1 MKNLKKLKIM
11 IGSLLLLTSSV
22 VVVYALSS
30 SIAIKTKGNEKIV
43 DQGIKTVEWCYIY
56 GTSVRMRQSPSLKG
70 KIIGYFKDGER
81 VEYIDSRNGWDLVR
95 KRNGTVGYVY
105 GDYLSCGGCSQ

>member
-1 MKNLKKLKIM
+1 MKYLKKLKIM
-11 IGSLLLLTSSV
+11 IGSLLLLLTSSV

-105 GDYLSCGGCSQ
+105 GDYLSCGDY

>member
-11 IGSLLLLTSSV
+11 IGSLLLLLTSSV
-22 VVVYALSS
+22 VVLYTLSS
-30 SIAIKTKGNEKIV
+30 SIAIKTKGNEKIFNQEV
-43 DQGIKTVEWCYIY
+43 KTVEWCYIS
-56 GTSVRMRQSPSLKG
+56 GTGVRMRQSPSLKG

-95 KRNGTVGYVY
+95 KRNGTVGYVH
-105 GDYLSCGGCSQ
+105 GDYLSCGGC

>member
-11 IGSLLLLTSSV
+11 IGSLLLLLTSSV
-22 VVVYALSS
+22 VVLYTLSS

-43 DQGIKTVEWCYIY
+43 DQGIKTVEWCYIS
-56 GTSVRMRQSPSLKG
+56 GTGVRMRQSPSLKG

-81 VEYIDSRNGWDLVR
+81 VEYIESKNGWELVR

-105 GDYLSCGGCSQ
+105 SDYLFCGDY

>member
-11 IGSLLLLTSSV
+11 IGLLLLLTSSV
-22 VVVYALSS
+22 VVVYTLSS
-30 SIAIKTKGNEKIV
+30 SIAIKTKGNEKIFN
-43 DQGIKTVEWCYIY
+43 QGIKTVEWCYIS
-56 GTSVRMRQSPSLKG
+56 GTGVRMRQSPSLKG

-81 VEYIDSRNGWDLVR
+81 VEYIESKNGWELVR

-105 GDYLSCGGCSQ
+105 SDYLSCGDY

>member
-11 IGSLLLLTSSV
+11 IASLLLLTSSV

-43 DQGIKTVEWCYIY
+43 DQGIKIQECWIV
-56 GTSVRMRQSPSLKG
+56 GTGVRMRQSPSLKG

-81 VEYIDSRNGWDLVR
+81 VEYIESKNGWELVR

-105 GDYLSCGGCSQ
+105 SDYLSCGDY

>member
-22 VVVYALSS
+22 VVLYTLSS

-43 DQGIKTVEWCYIY
+43 DQGIKTVEWCYIS
-56 GTSVRMRQSPSLKG
+56 GTGVRMRQSPSLKG
-70 KIIGYFKDGER
+70 KIIGYTCVSRRTQYGTAGE
-81 VEYIDSRNGWDLVR
+81 
-95 KRNGTVGYVY
+95 KT
-105 GDYLSCGGCSQ
+105 SQAFQFE

>member
-11 IGSLLLLTSSV
+11 IGLLLLLTSSV
-22 VVVYALSS
+22 VVVYTLSS
-30 SIAIKTKGNEKIV
+30 SIAIKTKGNEKIFN
-43 DQGIKTVEWCYIY
+43 QGIKTVEWCYIY
-56 GTSVRMRQSPSLKG
+56 GTGVRMRQSPSLKG

-81 VEYIDSRNGWDLVR
+81 VEYIESKNGWELVR

-105 GDYLSCGGCSQ
+105 SDYLYCGDEY

>member
-22 VVVYALSS
+22 VVVYTLSS

-43 DQGIKTVEWCYIY
+43 EQGIKTVEWCYID

-70 KIIGYFKDGER
+70 KVIGYFKDGER

-105 GDYLSCGGCSQ
+105 EDYLYCGGC

>member
-22 VVVYALSS
+22 VVVYTLSS
-30 SIAIKTKGNEKIV
+30 SMVSKTKDNEKIV
-43 DQGIKTVEWCYIY
+43 NQGLKTVDVIWCYIY
-56 GTSVRMRQSPSLKG
+56 GTGVRMRQSPSLNG
-70 KIIGYFKDGER
+70 TIIGYFKDGER
-81 VEYIDSRNGWDLVR
+81 VEYIRSKNGWDLVR

-105 GDYLSCGGCSQ
+105 DDYLGCVC

>member
-1 MKNLKKLKIM
+1 M

-22 VVVYALSS
+22 VVVYTLSS
-30 SIAIKTKGNEKIV
+30 STVNKTKGNEKLV
-43 DQGIKTVEWCYIY
+43 NQGLKEFDCTIF
-56 GTSVRMRQSPSLKG
+56 GTGVRMRQLPSTNG
-70 KIIGYFKDGER
+70 EIIGYFNNGER

-105 GDYLSCGGCSQ
+105 GDYLSCGGC